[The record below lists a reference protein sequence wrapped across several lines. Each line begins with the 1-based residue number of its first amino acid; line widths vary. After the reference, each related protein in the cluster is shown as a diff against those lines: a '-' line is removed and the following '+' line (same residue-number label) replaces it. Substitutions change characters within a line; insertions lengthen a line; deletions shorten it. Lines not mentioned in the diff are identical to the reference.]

1 MISVRLSTR
10 GSASSTSPS
19 SETNRTVI
27 VNTIAIVDY
36 GMGNFHSVARALR
49 AAAPGANIR
58 ISNTAAHIRSASR
71 VVFPG
76 QGAMPDCMRTLESS
90 GLRDE
95 VERAAREK
103 PLLGVCVG
111 EQMLFSG
118 SDEGN
123 VAGLGIFPGWVRR
136 FTGPQYA
143 APAVARDGAL
153 PSSPSSSPASSHD
166 ASPASDDGVT
176 SAGNTSAGND
186 STSPAGRLKVP
197 HMGWNAVT
205 QLRQHALWAG
215 IPDNTPFYFVHS
227 YFAIPDNPELTVG
240 ISQYGQRF
248 TCAIAADNIF
258 AVQVHP
264 EKSADY
270 GLRLYRNFVE
280 WQP

>member
-1 MISVRLSTR
+1 MHWSGIFWLKCKNGMISVRLSTR

-95 VERAAREK
+95 VERAARER

-111 EQMLFSG
+111 AQMLFSG
-118 SDEGN
+118 SDEGK
-123 VAGLGIFPGWVRR
+123 VPGLGIFPGWVRR

-143 APAVARDGAL
+143 ASAVLSDGA
-153 PSSPSSSPASSHD
+153 PISRHRGSPSHRHD
-166 ASPASDDGVT
+166 ASPASSHGAFPASGDGVT
-176 SAGNTSAGND
+176 A
-186 STSPAGRLKVP
+186 
-197 HMGWNAVT
+197 
-205 QLRQHALWAG
+205 
-215 IPDNTPFYFVHS
+215 
-227 YFAIPDNPELTVG
+227 
-240 ISQYGQRF
+240 
-248 TCAIAADNIF
+248 
-258 AVQVHP
+258 
-264 EKSADY
+264 
-270 GLRLYRNFVE
+270 
-280 WQP
+280 